1 MITTYI
7 PQLVW
12 YVMSGLK
19 PLFNLSVYFEF
30 RAFMTF
36 LGPKELTK
44 VGSIFFDPPNPLYGP
59 LNAGTPLKSGENIN
73 FLISGQ
79 IFMCGIPICSE
90 L

>member
-1 MITTYI
+1 MGALLGKLKPSDPTVI
-7 PQLVW
+7 LHVVW

-44 VGSIFFDPPNPLYGP
+44 VGSIFFDPPNP
-59 LNAGTPLKSGENIN
+59 
-73 FLISGQ
+73 
-79 IFMCGIPICSE
+79 
-90 L
+90 